1 MWHDKA
7 LQKNLRSNGKPRL
20 CKAGF
25 CIERSFIFDIL
36 LFHLLLRPDQHL
48 PCTCVCTGIQQP
60 NRIRDFEQEHGEI
73 DLHDISKL

>member
-1 MWHDKA
+1 MRHDKA

-36 LFHLLLRPDQHL
+36 LFHLLLRLDQHL
-48 PCTCVCTGIQQP
+48 PCTCVCTGTQQP
-60 NRIRDFEQEHGEI
+60 NRIWDFEQEHGEI

>member
-1 MWHDKA
+1 MRHDKA
-7 LQKNLRSNGKPRL
+7 LQKNLRSNGKPHSR
-20 CKAGF
+20 KARF

-48 PCTCVCTGIQQP
+48 PRTRVCTGTQQP